1 MHAVAVAR
9 PRPRLPVGGQLGLEL
24 PAEGLA
30 AVQVRG
36 YLLGSITV
44 MKHTALNTLHLRE
57 ELPALVSLVRGAGGV
72 AALGGGPG
80 AAAEAA
86 AEPVLGVVT
95 LVIVGELP
103 EQCLH

>member
-1 MHAVAVAR
+1 MATWQPITRICSPGVVNR
-9 PRPRLPVGGQLGLEL
+9 V
-24 PAEGLA
+24 
-30 AVQVRG
+30 
-36 YLLGSITV
+36 YLQSRCGETCETSHYS
-44 MKHTALNTLHLRE
+44 MPLHLRE

-103 EQCLH
+103 ERCLH

>member
-1 MHAVAVAR
+1 M
-9 PRPRLPVGGQLGLEL
+9 
-24 PAEGLA
+24 
-30 AVQVRG
+30 
-36 YLLGSITV
+36 
-44 MKHTALNTLHLRE
+44 
-57 ELPALVSLVRGAGGV
+57 SLVRGAGGV
-72 AALGGGPG
+72 AALGGGSG